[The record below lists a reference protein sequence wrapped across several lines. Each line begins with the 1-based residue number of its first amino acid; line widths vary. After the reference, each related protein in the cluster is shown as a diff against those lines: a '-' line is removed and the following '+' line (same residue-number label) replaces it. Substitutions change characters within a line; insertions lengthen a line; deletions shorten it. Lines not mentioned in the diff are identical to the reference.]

1 MEKLPLVLDLTGTFV
16 FALSGALA
24 GVKRALD
31 LFGVLVLSFA
41 AANSG
46 GITRDLL
53 IGVVPPGAVDDWRYL
68 GVSLFAGLITFYFSS
83 WIVRMSN
90 SVLIFDAAGLALF
103 AVTGASKAL
112 AHGLNPV
119 MAIVLGMVTGIGG
132 GMVRD
137 VLLAEIP
144 TVLRAE
150 LYAVAALA
158 AATIVV
164 VGHMLQFPVAPVTAV
179 ALILCFSLRVM
190 AMRRGWRL
198 PVAKFNDRHNSNV
211 AKAPSND
218 PKTLSAGCFD
228 DRCPTQCR
236 AEYALVL
243 HRYHDRLPLL
253 ADIFAKIE
261 NRATLKLSRKLI
273 FGLLCCCVALQRH
286 YGGP

>member
-1 MEKLPLVLDLTGTFV
+1 MENLPLALDLTGTFV

-24 GVKRALD
+24 GVRRELD

-53 IGVVPPGAVDDWRYL
+53 IGVVPPGAVGDWRYL

-83 WIVRMSN
+83 LIVRMKN

-112 AHGLNPV
+112 LHGLNPV
-119 MAIVLGMVTGIGG
+119 MAVVLGMVTGIGG

-158 AATIVV
+158 AAAIVV
-164 VGHMLQFPVAPVTAV
+164 VGHLLKLPVAPVTAV
-179 ALILCFSLRVM
+179 ALISCFSLRVM

-198 PVAKFNDRHNSNV
+198 PVAKLNNRHDANAPKAASN
-211 AKAPSND
+211 
-218 PKTLSAGCFD
+218 
-228 DRCPTQCR
+228 
-236 AEYALVL
+236 
-243 HRYHDRLPLL
+243 
-253 ADIFAKIE
+253 
-261 NRATLKLSRKLI
+261 
-273 FGLLCCCVALQRH
+273 GLEKR
-286 YGGP
+286 